1 MEDREVGGDPG
12 AREGVLV
19 LHFHREKGPDP
30 SLAVPRR
37 CLSLRGAVGAVWT
50 LFFSRE

>member
-12 AREGVLV
+12 AGEGVLV
-19 LHFHREKGPDP
+19 LHFPWEKGPDP
-30 SLAVPRR
+30 SLTVPRR
-37 CLSLRGAVGAVWT
+37 CLSLGGAVGALWT